1 MFSSQITH
9 TASLT
14 LTHCA
19 FLCTVLSE
27 TAHNKDH
34 LNLAFQIGMFGLEMA
49 RYELTIMLR
58 VIVIVIVTLG
68 LQLPL
73 NPWR

>member
-1 MFSSQITH
+1 MQPLTRYGGLPPDCPAELSLFSLQITH

-49 RYELTIMLR
+49 R
-58 VIVIVIVTLG
+58 
-68 LQLPL
+68 
-73 NPWR
+73 

>member
-1 MFSSQITH
+1 MLRHTRYDGVSLVWRRDEIIISVQITH

-49 RYELTIMLR
+49 R
-58 VIVIVIVTLG
+58 
-68 LQLPL
+68 
-73 NPWR
+73 